1 VAISFMPIALL
12 LVRVADDERRALTE
26 REREAAFRLLD
37 VAVAEH
43 RDLVRGGQELL
54 RHLSEIPEVASGD
67 PETCSRAL
75 RQFLATYST
84 YSNAAR
90 ITPGLQRDCSSEATA
105 ETLADMG
112 AIGSVARAAQ
122 RGTAVANYFM
132 AGRSERPVSSIVEPV
147 RDAAG
152 SIRFYLSVDADLHW
166 FSRLADAIPPDT
178 GTMAA
183 LVDAGGYI
191 FARRPDHEQFAGT
204 QNEPNAALRAMLTGP
219 TGFVD
224 GIGLDGHERLYAY
237 HTLPADNASPVLLM
251 IGIPTHVVYA
261 VADRHLWANAG
272 TAVVML
278 IFGLL
283 MAWIAADLFVI
294 RDVKE
299 LLGATGRLADGDL
312 STRVRLGTRG
322 ELSDLAE
329 RFNDMARRLEQRRRE
344 FIVLGDSSPDAIAR
358 ISRDLRLDWANAA
371 LLERLR
377 MPLEELAGKPMSAVP
392 LEPGVTAAVEHH
404 ALEVFA
410 SGHRSET
417 EEFVSTSA
425 GDVWLDLRIAPE
437 RNAAGEVTH
446 AVVIARDVTARRQL
460 AAHLAQAERLDSI
473 GKLAGNIAHDF
484 NNLLTAII
492 GNAEIAIRSVE
503 PTERVHAD
511 LTKILDIS
519 RRASLLTRQ
528 LLSFARRQVTAPRV
542 INVNAFLEEA
552 TPLLRRVIG
561 EHVALVLQFSA
572 GQPRI
577 RFDPTQLEQ
586 VLVNLAANARDAMPG
601 GGRLTIATSLDTV
614 ADGSEAT
621 DERAP
626 GEYLCLSVADT
637 GAGMSNEIRERIFE
651 PFFSTKHGSGG
662 TGLGLAV
669 TYGAVRQHGGI
680 IEVDSAEH
688 EGTTFRIY
696 VPATTAPAERV
707 APTDWSVE
715 APRGQETVMLVE
727 DQEEV
732 RNTIARLLR
741 THGYSVIEA
750 SDGSEALER
759 IARGEADGIRL
770 LITDLVM
777 PTVGGEA
784 LVSAMRHDFPTLP
797 VLVISGFDQRGSVRR
812 MFERGDA
819 SAFLEKPFEARP
831 MLKLVREL
839 LDSAARRSL
848 ATTP

>member
-12 LVRVADDERRALTE
+12 LVRVADDERRAITE
-26 REREAAFRLLD
+26 RERETAFRLLD

-43 RDLVRGGQELL
+43 RDLTRGGRELL
-54 RHLSEIPEVASGD
+54 RHLSEIPEIANGD
-67 PETCSRAL
+67 PVTCSRAL
-75 RQFLATYST
+75 RQFLATYSVFR
-84 YSNAAR
+84 NASR
-90 ITPGLQRDCSSEATA
+90 VTPGLQRDCSSEASA
-105 ETLADMG
+105 DSLADMG
-112 AIGSVARAAQ
+112 AIGSVSRAAR
-122 RGTAVANYFM
+122 RGSPVASYFM
-132 AGRSERPVSSIVEPV
+132 TGATGQPVSSIVEPV

-152 SIRFYLSVDADLHW
+152 RIRFFLSVDADLHW
-166 FSRLADAIPPDT
+166 FGRLAGAIPPDT

-191 FARRPDHEQFAGT
+191 FARQPDHERFAGT
-204 QNEPNAALRAMLTGP
+204 QNEPNAVLRDMLARP
-219 TGFVD
+219 SGFVD
-224 GIGLDGHERLYAY
+224 GVGLDGRERLYAY
-237 HTLPADNASPVLLM
+237 RTLTSDNDAPVLLM
-251 IGIPTHVVYA
+251 IGVPTGVVYA
-261 VADRHLWANAG
+261 VADRHVWANAA

-278 IFGLL
+278 IFGLV

-294 RDVKE
+294 RDVKA
-299 LLGATGRLADGDL
+299 LLGATERLADGDL
-312 STRVRLGTRG
+312 STRVQLTTRG
-322 ELSDLAE
+322 ELTDLAE
-329 RFNDMARRLEQRRRE
+329 RFNEMARRLEQRRRE

-358 ISRDLRLDWANAA
+358 VSRDLRVDWANAA

-377 MPLEELAGKPMSAVP
+377 MSLEDLAGTPMASVP
-392 LEPGVTAAVEHH
+392 LEPGVIAAVEHH

-410 SGHRSET
+410 SGQRSET
-417 EEFVSTSA
+417 EEFVSTSG

-437 RNAAGEVTH
+437 RNAAGEITH
-446 AVVIARDVTARRQL
+446 AMVIARDVTARRQL

-511 LTKILDIS
+511 LTKILDVS

-528 LLSFARRQVTAPRV
+528 LLSFARRQATAPRV
-542 INVNAFLEEA
+542 IDVNEFLEEA

-561 EHVALVLQFSA
+561 ERIALALQYSA

-586 VLVNLAANARDAMPG
+586 VLVNLAANARDAMPC
-601 GGRLTIATSLDTV
+601 GGRLTISTSLETV
-614 ADGSEAT
+614 PAEAEPM

-626 GEYLCLSVADT
+626 GEYLCLAVADT
-637 GAGMSNEIRERIFE
+637 GAGMSNEVRERIFE
-651 PFFSTKHGSGG
+651 PFFSTKHGTGG

-669 TYGAVRQHGGI
+669 AYGAVRQHGGI

-688 EGTTFRIY
+688 DGTTFRIL
-696 VPATTAPAERV
+696 VPTTTAPAERV
-707 APTDWSVE
+707 PAPDWSSE
-715 APRGQETVMLVE
+715 APRGWESVLLVE

-732 RNTIARLLR
+732 RSTIARLLR

-750 SDGSEALER
+750 SDGARALEQ
-759 IARGEADGIRL
+759 IQRGEADGVSL

-777 PTVGGEA
+777 PNIGGEA
-784 LVSAMRHDFPTLP
+784 LVSAMRPDFPALP
-797 VLVISGFDQRGSVRR
+797 VLVISGFDQRGSVHR

-848 ATTP
+848 ASTP

>member
-1 VAISFMPIALL
+1 MPIGLL
-12 LVRVADDERRALTE
+12 LVRLADDERRALME
-26 REREAAFRLLD
+26 RERETALRLLD

-43 RDLVRGGQELL
+43 RDLARGGRELL
-54 RHLSEIPEVASGD
+54 RHLSEIPEIAQGD
-67 PETCSRAL
+67 PAICSRAL
-75 RQFLATYST
+75 RQFLATYSV
-84 YSNAAR
+84 YSNASR
-90 ITPGLQRDCSSEATA
+90 ITIGLQRDCTSEGSPDSVV
-105 ETLADMG
+105 DMG
-112 AIGSVARAAQ
+112 VVGSVTRAAQ
-122 RGTAVANYFM
+122 SGAAVASYFM
-132 AGRSERPVSSIVEPV
+132 TGRMGQPVASIVEPI
-147 RDAAG
+147 RDAG
-152 SIRFYLSVDADLHW
+152 GRIRFFLSVDADLHW
-166 FSRLADAIPPDT
+166 FNRLAGAIPADT

-183 LVDAGGYI
+183 LVDAGGFI
-191 FARRPDHEQFAGT
+191 FARQPDYERFAGT
-204 QNEPNAALRAMLTGP
+204 QNEPNAALRAMLNRP
-219 TGFVD
+219 TGFVE
-224 GIGLDGHERLYAY
+224 GVGLDGRERLYAY
-237 HTLPADNASPVLLM
+237 HELAADNDAPVLLM
-251 IGIPTHVVYA
+251 IGLPTSVVYA

-278 IFGLL
+278 IFGLV

-294 RDVKE
+294 RDIKA
-299 LLGATGRLADGDL
+299 LLGATERLADGDL
-312 STRVRLGTRG
+312 STRVRLTARG

-377 MPLEELAGKPMSAVP
+377 MTLDELSGKPMFDVP
-392 LEPGVTAAVEHH
+392 LEPGIIAAVEHH

-410 SGHRSET
+410 TGQRSET
-417 EEFVSTSA
+417 EEFVSTSG

-437 RNAAGEVTH
+437 RNAGGDVTH
-446 AVVIARDVTARRQL
+446 AMVIARDVTARRQL

-503 PTERVHAD
+503 TTERVHAD
-511 LTKILDIS
+511 LTKILDVS

-528 LLSFARRQVTAPRV
+528 LLSFARRQATAPRV
-542 INVNAFLEEA
+542 INVNEFLEEA

-561 EHVALVLQFSA
+561 EKVALVLQFSA

-601 GGRLTIATSLDTV
+601 GGRLTIWTTLETV
-614 ADGSEAT
+614 AEGSEAT

-626 GEYLCLSVADT
+626 GEYLCLTVADT
-637 GAGMSNEIRERIFE
+637 GAGMSTEIRERIFE
-651 PFFSTKHGSGG
+651 PFFSTKHGTGG

-696 VPATTAPAERV
+696 VPTTSAPAEKV
-707 APTDWSVE
+707 PPPEWSIE
-715 APRGQETVMLVE
+715 APRGKETIMLVE

-732 RNTIARLLR
+732 RSTIARLLS
-741 THGYSVIEA
+741 THGYTVIEA
-750 SDGSEALER
+750 SDGSEALKR
-759 IARGEADGIRL
+759 VQLGEADGISL

-777 PTVGGEA
+777 PEVGGEA
-784 LVSAMRHDFPTLP
+784 LVTSMRPDFPTLP

-839 LDSAARRSL
+839 LDSAARRAL
-848 ATTP
+848 ATMP